1 MPRTAPIQ
9 QAINKPQVLSKAVV
23 NTATYL
29 DLPKGKLA
37 HILGLSAATITR
49 LYSNAY
55 QLSPE
60 KKEWD
65 FAVLLVRLF
74 RSLDSIVG
82 GSVDDARK
90 WLASENIAFAGK
102 KPADLIE
109 STEGIVRVVT
119 YLDACRA
126 VI

>member
-1 MPRTAPIQ
+1 MARTAPAQ
-9 QAINKPQVLSKAVV
+9 LAMNKPQVLSKAVV

-37 HILGLSAATITR
+37 HILGVSSATVTR
-49 LYSNAY
+49 LYSDTY
-55 QLSPE
+55 RLSPD

-82 GSVDDARK
+82 GAADDAKK
-90 WLASENIAFAGK
+90 WLASENKAFAGR
-102 KPADLIE
+102 KPVELIE
-109 STEGIVRVVT
+109 STEGLVRVVT

-126 VI
+126 IV